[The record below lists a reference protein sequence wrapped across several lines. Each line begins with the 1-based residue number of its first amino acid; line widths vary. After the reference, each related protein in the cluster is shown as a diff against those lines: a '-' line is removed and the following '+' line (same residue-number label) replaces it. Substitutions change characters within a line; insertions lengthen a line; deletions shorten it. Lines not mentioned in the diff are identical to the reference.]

1 MSSRS
6 GVLPYL
12 CRIMEQSGKK
22 IILFDGVCNLCNGA
36 VQFIIKRDG
45 GDRFRFAALQSELGQ
60 ELCRARHIDTTQID
74 SIILIDPGI
83 AYYVKS
89 DAALEIARELR
100 GYGWM
105 PWLLGWI
112 PRGVRDAVY
121 DLVARNRYRWFGK
134 KDQCMI
140 PTPELQKKFL

>member
-12 CRIMEQSGKK
+12 CRIREQSGKK

-105 PWLLGWI
+105 PLMLGWI

>member
-1 MSSRS
+1 
-6 GVLPYL
+6 
-12 CRIMEQSGKK
+12 MEQSGKK

-105 PWLLGWI
+105 PLMLGWI

>member
-1 MSSRS
+1 M
-6 GVLPYL
+6 V
-12 CRIMEQSGKK
+12 EDGKK
-22 IILFDGVCNLCNGA
+22 IILFDGVCNLCNAA
-36 VQFIIKRDG
+36 VQFIIRRDRH
-45 GDRFRFAALQSELGQ
+45 DRFCFAALQSEVGK
-60 ELCRARHIDTTQID
+60 ELSRARHIDTSQVD

-83 AYYVKS
+83 AYYIKS

-105 PWLLGWI
+105 PLMLGWI
-112 PRGVRDAVY
+112 PRGVRDSVY

-140 PTPELQKKFL
+140 PTPELQQKFL